1 MSSTLKIGKNEIT
14 DKVNN
19 LIARKKQLEDKL
31 VATQVS
37 MLDLNIEQIAKES
50 VSISDIYSNDLENW
64 NVKQGVSE
72 RSVNEVREH
81 ANAPKFCG
89 ANSSNH
95 LIIQFIYKLVHN
107 LDTKVLRLSAQR
119 IVDKS
124 DNLVIVYIG
133 MPDLQGKLSI
143 TIAVS
148 KETSNK
154 VHAGNLAKEVSVFL
168 GGSGGGGQ
176 ANIAQA
182 GGTDVSKVGKLQD
195 MIRELLSKF

>member
-1 MSSTLKIGKNEIT
+1 M
-14 DKVNN
+14 
-19 LIARKKQLEDKL
+19 
-31 VATQVS
+31 
-37 MLDLNIEQIAKES
+37 
-50 VSISDIYSNDLENW
+50 
-64 NVKQGVSE
+64 SE
-72 RSVNEVREH
+72 RSVHEVREH

-95 LIIQFIYKLVHN
+95 LSIQFIYKLVHN

-148 KETSNK
+148 KEISNK

>member
-1 MSSTLKIGKNEIT
+1 
-14 DKVNN
+14 
-19 LIARKKQLEDKL
+19 
-31 VATQVS
+31 

-50 VSISDIYSNDLENW
+50 IRVSGINF
-64 NVKQGVSE
+64 V
-72 RSVNEVREH
+72 
-81 ANAPKFCG
+81 
-89 ANSSNH
+89 
-95 LIIQFIYKLVHN
+95 YKLVQN
-107 LDTKVLRLSAQR
+107 LDTKVLRLSAQQ

-143 TIAVS
+143 TIAIS
-148 KETSNK
+148 KEISNK

-182 GGTDVSKVGKLQD
+182 GGTGVSKVGKLQD